1 MNILIVEDNVE
12 VASVI
17 ESALKEQGFAVD
29 VANEGCE
36 GEEMAVCRTREGQT
50 HGAGKYDVI
59 VLDIMLPDRS
69 GVDVCR
75 NIRRRG
81 VRSGVL
87 MITGLVSTA
96 DKIKGLESGA
106 DDYMTKPF
114 DLSELLARVR
124 ALCRRGTVS
133 DQRWLRCDDLELD
146 LYSRVA
152 KREGKTIA
160 LQQKEFALLEYLM
173 RNPDRV
179 LAPSMIVRNAW
190 GSKEP
195 AGSNLVAVYIGNLR
209 KRLNNGH
216 DRKFIQTFRGVG
228 YRFDAS
234 SHPMSDRAPAT
245 NGHASGPRSRE
256 TNVGLSHA
264 FH

>member
-12 VASVI
+12 VAAVI
-17 ESALKEQGFAVD
+17 ESACRRQGFAVD
-29 VANEGCE
+29 VAHEGCE
-36 GEEMAVCRTREGQT
+36 GEEMAVCRSRAGQI

-59 VLDIMLPDRS
+59 VLDVLLPDRS
-69 GVDVCR
+69 GVEVCR

-87 MITGLVSTA
+87 MVTGLSSTA
-96 DKIKGLESGA
+96 DKIEGLESGA

-114 DLSELLARVR
+114 DLEEMLARVR
-124 ALCRRGTVS
+124 ALGRRGAAA

-152 KREGKTIA
+152 KRDGKTIL
-160 LQQKEFALLEYLM
+160 LQQKEFALLEFLM

-179 LAPSMIVRNAW
+179 LAASLIGRNAW
-190 GSKEP
+190 GTTTMIG
-195 AGSNLVAVYIGNLR
+195 ANLVAVYIGCLR
-209 KRLNNGH
+209 KHLHNGSE
-216 DRKFIQTFRGVG
+216 RQFIQTFRGAG

-234 SHPMSDRAPAT
+234 SHPAQVQTLA
-245 NGHASGPRSRE
+245 ASHG
-256 TNVGLSHA
+256 
-264 FH
+264 

>member
-1 MNILIVEDNVE
+1 VNILIVEDNVE

-17 ESALKEQGFAVD
+17 ESVLKEQGFAVD
-29 VANEGCE
+29 TAHEGCE

-50 HGAGKYDVI
+50 HGAGKYDAI
-59 VLDIMLPDRS
+59 VLDIMLPDRN
-69 GVDVCR
+69 GMDVCR

-87 MITGLVSTA
+87 MITGLASIA
-96 DKIKGLESGA
+96 EKIKGLESGA

-114 DLSELLARVR
+114 DLDEMLARVR
-124 ALCRRGTVS
+124 ALCRRGTAS

-152 KREGKTIA
+152 KRDGKTIA

-179 LAPSMIVRNAW
+179 LAPGMIVRNAW
-190 GSKEP
+190 GSKDP

-234 SHPMSDRAPAT
+234 SHAMSDRALSTSDHAPAR
-245 NGHASGPRSRE
+245 GWRE
-256 TNVGLSHA
+256 SVVGLSGATH
-264 FH
+264 

>member
-1 MNILIVEDNVE
+1 LNILVVEDNVE

-17 ESALKEQGFAVD
+17 AGVFEAQGFAVD

-36 GEEMAVCRTREGQT
+36 GEEMAVCATRESRT
-50 HGAGKYDVI
+50 YGAGKYDVI
-59 VLDIMLPDRS
+59 VLDVQLPDCS

-87 MITGLVSTA
+87 MITGLGSMA
-96 DKIKGLESGA
+96 DRIRGLEAGA

-114 DLSELLARVR
+114 DLEEMLARVR
-124 ALCRRGTVS
+124 ALGRRGTAS
-133 DQRWLRCDDLELD
+133 DQRWLRCDNLELD

-152 KREGKTIA
+152 KLDGRTIN

-179 LAPSMIVRNAW
+179 LATSMIGRNAW
-190 GSKEP
+190 GSKIP
-195 AGSNLVAVYIGNLR
+195 VGSNLVAVYIGCLR
-209 KRLNNGH
+209 KRLSNGH
-216 DRKFIQTFRGVG
+216 ARQFIQTFRGVG

-234 SHPMSDRAPAT
+234 GHSECDRPLTDNDLAPARR
-245 NGHASGPRSRE
+245 SGEAVRALSR
-256 TNVGLSHA
+256 VSR
-264 FH
+264 